1 MFWNK
6 KIRHEQIKGMHDEA
20 EILKTDAIQE
30 TRKASAEVRRL
41 NKLLINNGITIRIH
55 KVAGGGHSGR

>member
-1 MFWNK
+1 MFWK
-6 KIRHEQIKGMHDEA
+6 KRIRHEQIKNMHYEA
-20 EILKTDAIQE
+20 ESLKTDAIKE

-41 NKLLINNGITIRIH
+41 NKLLITYGITIRIH